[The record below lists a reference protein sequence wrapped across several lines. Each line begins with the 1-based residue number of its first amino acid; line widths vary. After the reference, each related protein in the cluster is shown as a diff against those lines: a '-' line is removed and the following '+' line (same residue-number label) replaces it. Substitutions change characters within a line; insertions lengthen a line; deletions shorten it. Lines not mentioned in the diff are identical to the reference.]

1 MRIIAKIIEVGAMNE
16 RTFNTQDGTKT
27 IKFCNVHVRQGQDDI
42 IAEATGDK
50 ADELTERQLK
60 DPITGLTGFADL
72 EFSKR
77 TSQDGSKVFSNIKF
91 VGFEAM

>member
-1 MRIIAKIIEVGAMNE
+1 MVGMAVCS
-16 RTFNTQDGTKT
+16 TASTAQV